1 MWNLKY
7 LTWSWQNWAFFWD
20 TLYPAS
26 HKRWQKISVPL
37 RHFQWLVA
45 SRRSFARPLTYCKSE
60 QPASS
65 VGDAHISD
73 ARAVLKTAEELCGRW
88 IQVNFCCPLT
98 GGPTIGKQR
107 RVGSQVPT
115 GYRRTY
121 VLSPNMRSRLLLLIS
136 GPKKCTGLESP
147 GAKSLLFDW
156 LFRDLALGSNYW
168 CLAFGLAVKGY
179 SKQIGKFSRFHSLR
193 ACFWNGL

>member
-1 MWNLKY
+1 MAENFCPFKTFPVVSCFKKEVICKTSYILQEWAASFLCWGCSHIRCQGSFKD
-7 LTWSWQNWAFFWD
+7 SW
-20 TLYPAS
+20 
-26 HKRWQKISVPL
+26 
-37 RHFQWLVA
+37 
-45 SRRSFARPLTYCKSE
+45 
-60 QPASS
+60 
-65 VGDAHISD
+65 G
-73 ARAVLKTAEELCGRW
+73 VLKLCGRW

-115 GYRRTY
+115 GYRRMY